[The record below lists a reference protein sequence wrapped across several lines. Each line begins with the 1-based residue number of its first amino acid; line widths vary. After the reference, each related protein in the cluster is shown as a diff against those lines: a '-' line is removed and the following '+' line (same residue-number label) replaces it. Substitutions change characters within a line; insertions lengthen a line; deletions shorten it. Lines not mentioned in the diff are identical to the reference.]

1 MNLVTES
8 LKLVPCSVKMLQ
20 SLIDDAIDLTELMGV
35 QVPEGWPAEELKE
48 VAPYFIKILTESPDM
63 AGRLCWFIIEKEQDI
78 VIGSIG
84 FKAKPD
90 KDGIVEIGFG
100 IDPAFRRKG
109 HATEAVKGLTGW
121 ALSQNDIQKVI
132 AECELGNKPS
142 VRVLEKAGM
151 QKTSIED
158 NMIKWE
164 IRCHGGN

>member
-8 LKLVPCSVKMLQ
+8 LKLVACSVEMLQ
-20 SLIDDAIDLTELMGV
+20 SLIDDAIDLSELMGV
-35 QVPEGWPAEELKE
+35 QVPKDWPAEELKE

-63 AGRLCWFIIEKEQDI
+63 EGRLCWFIVEKDQDF

-84 FKAKPD
+84 FKAEPD

-109 HATEAVKGLTGW
+109 YATEAVRGLTGW

-132 AECELGNKPS
+132 AECELDNKPS
-142 VRVLEKAGM
+142 VKVLEKAGM
-151 QKTSIED
+151 QRIGVEKD
-158 NMIKWE
+158 MIKWE
-164 IRCHGGN
+164 IKLET

>member
-1 MNLVTES
+1 MDLVTEN
-8 LKLVPCSVKMLQ
+8 LKLVPCSVEILQ
-20 SLIDDAIDLTELMGV
+20 SLIDDDVDLTELIGV

-48 VAPYFIKILTESPDM
+48 VAPYFIKLLSESPDM

-84 FKAKPD
+84 FKAKPN

-109 HATEAVKGLTGW
+109 YATEAVRGLTGW
-121 ALSQNDIQKVI
+121 ALSQNDIQEVI
-132 AECELGNKPS
+132 AECDPDNKPS

-164 IRCHGGN
+164 IRYHGGN

>member
-20 SLIDDAIDLTELMGV
+20 SLIDDAIDLSELMGV

-48 VAPYFIKILTESPDM
+48 VAPCFINLLSQSPDM
-63 AGRLCWFIIEKEQDI
+63 KERLCWFIVEKEQNI

-100 IDPAFRRKG
+100 IDPAFRRQG
-109 HATEAVKGLTGW
+109 YATEAVRGLAGW

-132 AECELGNKPS
+132 AECEPDNKPS
-142 VRVLEKAGM
+142 LRVLEKAGM
-151 QKTSIED
+151 RKTSIED